1 MVQDTLNQAVNVGN
15 EKQGRRISESIYLMK
30 NVQSPAILVEC
41 GFLSNGEETVL
52 LQQPDYQLT
61 LATAIAAGCMAWNGE

>member
-1 MVQDTLNQAVNVGN
+1 MTEKNTQEKMNRAV
-15 EKQGRRISESIYLMK
+15 
-30 NVQSPAILVEC
+30 LVEC

-61 LATAIAAGCMAWNGE
+61 LAAAITAGCMAWNGE